1 MSVSKAI
8 ILSTLA
14 VASATDELKAIA
26 DKINSIEGATWRA
39 EKSSRF
45 NSVEEIKRLLGSNVR
60 KGDEGYIALPEG
72 GEAPKGAVPSDF
84 DARTG
89 FPACA
94 SIIGH
99 IRDQSACVCH

>member
-45 NSVEEIKRLLGSNVR
+45 NSVEEIKRLLGVS
-60 KGDEGYIALPEG
+60 
-72 GEAPKGAVPSDF
+72 
-84 DARTG
+84 G
-89 FPACA
+89 FEFVVICFG
-94 SIIGH
+94 SG
-99 IRDQSACVCH
+99 V